1 MFDPEMYRTSTEYV
15 YQIGPSLVLTS
26 FCGLLPLAR
35 GHLVTFSMM
44 ANNYIHAVL
53 GKNISECPIDFKY
66 SNQLCGFHSFR
77 PVTDK

>member
-1 MFDPEMYRTSTEYV
+1 M
-15 YQIGPSLVLTS
+15 
-26 FCGLLPLAR
+26 
-35 GHLVTFSMM
+35 TFSMM